1 MDQEEY
7 QKKSTVDLSSLP
19 TRQFLDQTVVPVL
32 IQGLSY
38 LAKDRPA
45 DPVTAL
51 ANFLLKHQS
60 TAPSENS
67 GDEEKKPTAP

>member
-60 TAPSENS
+60 TVSSENS
-67 GDEEKKPTAP
+67 GDEEKKQTAP